1 MTITRTD
8 RFPAWDAAA
17 QSVIT
22 TGRRAYPRGWLPA
35 TSGNLSVRAE
45 NGEIAITRSGV
56 DKGSL
61 ELPDILRQP
70 LDKALLPGSSAEA
83 ALHLRLY
90 ADHADIGAVFHVHS
104 LLSSV
109 LGRLHAAQGHILLQG
124 WEMQKAFA
132 GVVTHEA
139 RVLLPVFANSQD
151 IPTLSGVIAKSRAQ
165 AVADAVLA
173 PGYVLAG
180 HGIYAWGSDAAQAW
194 RHLEA
199 LDSLL
204 TQVSALAAHSKPPST
219 TSS

>member
-1 MTITRTD
+1 MNTTVTD
-8 RFPAWDAAA
+8 KSPTWEDAA

-22 TGRRAYPRGWLPA
+22 TGRRAYQRGWLPA

-45 NGEIAITRSGV
+45 NSDIAITRTGV

-70 LDKALLPGSSAEA
+70 LAQSLLPGSSAEA

-90 ADHADIGAVFHVHS
+90 ADHSDIGAVFHVHS

-109 LGRLHAAQGHILLQG
+109 LGRLHATQGHIVLQG

-132 GVVTHEA
+132 GVVTHET
-139 RVLLPVFANSQD
+139 RVLLPVFTNSQD
-151 IPTLSGVIAKSRAQ
+151 IQSLSGVIAKSRAQ
-165 AVADAVLA
+165 AAPDAVLA

-180 HGIYAWGSDAAQAW
+180 HGIYAWGSDATQAW

-204 TQVSALAAHSKPPST
+204 TQVSVLTAHSQHPST
-219 TSS
+219 TFS

>member
-1 MTITRTD
+1 MNETVPD
-8 RFPAWDAAA
+8 RSLTWADAA

-22 TGRRAYPRGWLPA
+22 TGRRAYQRGWLPA

-45 NGEIAITRSGV
+45 NGEIAITRTGV

-61 ELPDILRQP
+61 LLLDILRQP
-70 LDKALLPGSSAEA
+70 LDQALLPGSSAEA

-109 LGRLHAAQGHILLQG
+109 LGRLNVTQGHILLQG
-124 WEMQKAFA
+124 WEMQKALA
-132 GVVTHEA
+132 GVVTHES

-151 IPTLSGVIAKSRAQ
+151 IHTLSSVIAKSRVQ
-165 AVADAVLA
+165 AVPDAVLA

-204 TQVSALAAHSKPPST
+204 TQVSALTAHSY
-219 TSS
+219 